1 MIRLTI
7 ENLASILFMM
17 GKIGLNISLK
27 SKNIF
32 SSKIILSFRQTNSH
46 VKKFGFANQLIR

>member
-1 MIRLTI
+1 MIKLTI